1 LVTKDVEYDTE
12 GEIAILELFIVG
24 AAYAVEAPEAVPLML
39 LAVRVKVQGPDPVTL
54 ILPPLVMAV
63 GPVGAPVLDEV

>member
-1 LVTKDVEYDTE
+1 MGL
-12 GEIAILELFIVG
+12 
-24 AAYAVEAPEAVPLML
+24 AVVLAEAVPLML

-54 ILPPLVMAV
+54 ILPPEAMAV

>member
-24 AAYAVEAPEAVPLML
+24 AAYAVEAPEAVPLVL
-39 LAVRVKVQGPDPVTL
+39 LALTVKFQGPVPETETV
-54 ILPPLVMAV
+54 LPEPARVPLPLPLLLLV
-63 GPVGAPVLDEV
+63 